1 MVKEYVELLSIEK
14 QIEELSQQKN
24 ELLEKEEVKQA
35 QELMQQLEE
44 IMETYKKTPED
55 LIALLTPPERVA
67 PSKEKTVKSAAVAG
81 KEKSTR
87 KPRNTKWYKNPETD
101 EVVAAR
107 SGNVKTLKEWREK
120 YGVDAVKGWESEIK
134 PESGTL
140 IFPEDKILEEYN
152 PA

>member
-81 KEKSTR
+81 KEKSIR
-87 KPRNTKWYKNPETD
+87 KVRKIQWYKNPNTK
-101 EVVAAR
+101 EVIAAR
-107 SGNVKTLKEWREK
+107 TGNITQL
-120 YGVDAVKGWESEIK
+120 KGWKSVIS
-134 PESGTL
+134 PFSTVL
-140 IFPEDKILEEYN
+140 ICRI
-152 PA
+152 